1 MTIDS
6 IVLAQRTFFHTN
18 TTKDLTYRRA
28 SLEKLLHSIEEN
40 QPAIYEALQKDLG
53 KSEQE
58 AYMTEV
64 GLVICAIRNAIS
76 NLKKW
81 AKPVRCKTPLSH
93 FPAKSYILSEPYGVV
108 LILSPWNYPFFLSM
122 SPLIGA
128 IAAGNCV
135 VLKTSRSSSHT
146 SEVISTIINST
157 FSTNYIC
164 AIDTATDYSEIL
176 NCTYD
181 YIFFTGSER
190 VGRIVMRQ
198 ASETLTPVTLELGGK
213 SPCIIDRSANLKIAA
228 KRIVFGKLLNSGQ
241 TCVAPDYVVI
251 PADKKDAFLS
261 YLQEYTQ
268 LLMPNALTNEN
279 YPHIINLHHFIR
291 LQNLIANASSVIG
304 GKSDERTHKIEPAF
318 FTEATFE
325 DDIMKNEIFGPILP
339 IISYNNLDDVL
350 DIIKKRPKPLACYI
364 FGKNRAFQK
373 KVLTDI
379 SFGGGCINDTI
390 MHVANEH
397 LPFGGVGQSGMGS
410 YHSKYSFDTFSHKK
424 SIVAN
429 NSLDL
434 PFRYGPYDEKKYSII
449 RFFLK

>member
-1 MTIDS
+1 MTIES
-6 IVLAQRTFFHTN
+6 IVSAQRTFFHTN
-18 TTKDLTYRRA
+18 TTKDLSYRRD
-28 SLEKLLHSIEEN
+28 SLEKLLSAIEEYK
-40 QPAIYEALQKDLG
+40 PALFDALKKDLG

-58 AYMTEV
+58 SYMTEV
-64 GLVICAIRNAIS
+64 GLVICAIRNALS
-76 NLKKW
+76 NLNKW

-93 FPAKSYILSEPYGVV
+93 LPAKSYIMSEPYGVV
-108 LILSPWNYPFFLSM
+108 LIMSPWNYPFFLSM

-157 FSTNYIC
+157 FSSNYIC
-164 AIDTATDYSEIL
+164 AVNTDTDYSEIL

-213 SPCIIDRSANLKIAA
+213 SPCIIDRSANLKLAA
-228 KRIVFGKLLNSGQ
+228 KRIIFGKLLNSGQ

-251 PADKKDAFLS
+251 PADKKEEFLS

-268 LLMPNALTNEN
+268 LLMPNPLSNED

-291 LQNLIANASSVIG
+291 LKNLIGNASSVIG
-304 GKSDERTHKIEPAF
+304 GKSDEKTYKIEPAF

-364 FGKNRAFQK
+364 FGRNRAFQK

-390 MHVANEH
+390 MHVANEY
-397 LPFGGVGQSGMGS
+397 LPFGGVGQSGMGR

-429 NSLDL
+429 NSFDL
-434 PFRYGPYDEKKYSII
+434 PFRYGPYNEEKYNII